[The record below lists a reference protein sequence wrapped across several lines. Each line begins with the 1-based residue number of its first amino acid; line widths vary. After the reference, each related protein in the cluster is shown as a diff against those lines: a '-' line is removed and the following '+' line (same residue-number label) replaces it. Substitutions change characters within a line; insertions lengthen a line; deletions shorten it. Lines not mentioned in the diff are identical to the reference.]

1 VKADRNFNAKLME
14 RIFMGAELD
23 KTEKAFFIFD
33 KPELNLGA
41 VASGIPNF
49 RDGLSVGLPQPAAA
63 KDAKAYT
70 WLVCRHLSKA
80 DLVYNYC
87 LASGLITIVLGKCFC
102 ETCYDNILKTGDL
115 AELIGTGRP
124 MTDRQFA
131 DNIITPII
139 ASNDEFARQADNSR
153 SDTNMPN
160 TWVSCAHLATRDGLR
175 KVYAGGGQIYI
186 FEDYFICQDCFN
198 RIPTDSLVDLIYG
211 GQLMTDALFYQRII
225 ESLYEINYESLQAVG
240 HFNYSPAF

>member
-1 VKADRNFNAKLME
+1 VKADHNFNAKLVE
-14 RIFMGAELD
+14 WIFMGAEID
-23 KTEKAFFIFD
+23 KTEKAFFIVD
-33 KPELNLGA
+33 KPKLNPGA

-49 RDGLSVGLPQPAAA
+49 SDSLSLGLPQPVAA

-70 WLVCRHLSKA
+70 WLVCHHLSQA

-115 AELIGTGRP
+115 AELIGSGRP

-139 ASNDEFARQADNSR
+139 ASNDEFARQADNSQ
-153 SDTNMPN
+153 SDTSMPN

-198 RIPTDSLVDLIYG
+198 RIPADSLVDLIYE

-240 HFNYSPAF
+240 HFNFSPAF

>member
-1 VKADRNFNAKLME
+1 
-14 RIFMGAELD
+14 MGAELD

-41 VASGIPNF
+41 VASRISNF
-49 RDGLSVGLPQPAAA
+49 SDDLSPALPQRAAA
-63 KDAKAYT
+63 KDANAYT
-70 WLVCRHLSKA
+70 WLVCHHLSQA

-115 AELIGTGRP
+115 AELIGSGRP
-124 MTDRQFA
+124 MTDRHFA
-131 DNIITPII
+131 NNIVTPII
-139 ASNDEFARQADNSR
+139 ASNDAFARRAEDSR
-153 SDTNMPN
+153 RDTNMPN
-160 TWVSCAHLATRDGLR
+160 TWVSCTHLANRDGLR

-186 FEDYFICQDCFN
+186 FEDYFICQDCFDA
-198 RIPTDSLVDLIYG
+198 IPADSLVDLIYE
-211 GQLMTDALFYQRII
+211 GQLMTDALFYKRII

-240 HFNYSPAF
+240 HFNFSPVF

>member
-1 VKADRNFNAKLME
+1 
-14 RIFMGAELD
+14 MGAELD

-49 RDGLSVGLPQPAAA
+49 SDDLSPGLPQQPVTA
-63 KDAKAYT
+63 KDAKAHT
-70 WLVCRHLSKA
+70 WLVCHHLSQA
-80 DLVYNYC
+80 EQVYHYC

-115 AELIGTGRP
+115 AELIGSGRP

-139 ASNDEFARQADNSR
+139 ASNDEFARKAESPR
-153 SDTNMPN
+153 SDTSMPN
-160 TWVSCAHLATRDGLR
+160 TWVSCAHLASRDGLR

-198 RIPTDSLVDLIYG
+198 AIPSDSLVDLIYE
-211 GQLMTDALFYQRII
+211 GQLMTDALFYKRII

-240 HFNYSPAF
+240 HFNFSPAL

>member
-1 VKADRNFNAKLME
+1 
-14 RIFMGAELD
+14 MGAEVD
-23 KTEKAFFIFD
+23 KTEKSFFIID

-41 VASGIPNF
+41 VASGTPNYT
-49 RDGLSVGLPQPAAA
+49 DNLSLGLPQPVRA
-63 KDAKAYT
+63 KDSRTYT
-70 WLVCRHLSKA
+70 WLACPHLSEA

-102 ETCYDNILKTGDL
+102 ETCYDNILNTGDL
-115 AELIGTGRP
+115 AELIRSGRP

-131 DNIITPII
+131 DNIITPIVE
-139 ASNDEFARQADNSR
+139 SNRDCARMANSPGN
-153 SDTNMPN
+153 DTNAPK
-160 TWVSCAHLATRDGLR
+160 TWVSCAHLATRAGLR

-198 RIPTDSLVDLIYG
+198 SIPAESLVDLLYG
-211 GQLMTDALFYQRII
+211 GQLMTDVFFYERII

-240 HFNYSPAF
+240 HFNLPPAS

>member
-1 VKADRNFNAKLME
+1 
-14 RIFMGAELD
+14 MGAELD
-23 KTEKAFFIFD
+23 KTEKAFFIFE

-41 VASGIPNF
+41 VASGISNYTDELGP
-49 RDGLSVGLPQPAAA
+49 DLPQPVIN
-63 KDAKAYT
+63 KDAELYT
-70 WLVCRHLSKA
+70 WLACRHLSQA

-102 ETCYDNILKTGDL
+102 ETCYDNILQTGDL

-131 DNIITPII
+131 ENIVTPII
-139 ASNDEFARQADNSR
+139 ASNDDFAREMNSTR
-153 SDTNMPN
+153 SDIHAPN
-160 TWVSCAHLATRDGLR
+160 TWVSCTHLATPNGLR

-198 RIPTDSLVDLIYG
+198 SIPAESLVDLVYEG
-211 GQLMTDALFYQRII
+211 HLMTDVLFYERII

-240 HFNYSPAF
+240 HFNLAPAS

>member
-1 VKADRNFNAKLME
+1 
-14 RIFMGAELD
+14 MGAEVD
-23 KTEKAFFIFD
+23 KNERSFFILE

-41 VASGIPNF
+41 VASGIPNYTY
-49 RDGLSVGLPQPAAA
+49 GPSPGMPQSVSA
-63 KDAKAYT
+63 KDSSTYT
-70 WLVCRHLSKA
+70 WLVCPHLSEA
-80 DLVYNYC
+80 DLVYNYF
-87 LASGLITIVLGKCFC
+87 LASGLITLVLGKCFC
-102 ETCYDNILKTGDL
+102 ETCYDNILKSGDL
-115 AELIGTGRP
+115 AGLIGSGRP

-139 ASNDEFARQADNSR
+139 ASNDGFARKAESAR

-160 TWVSCAHLATRDGLR
+160 TWVSCAHLANRDGLR
-175 KVYAGGGQIYI
+175 RVYAGGGQIYI

-198 RIPTDSLVDLIYG
+198 RIPADSLVDLIYE

-240 HFNYSPAF
+240 HFNFSPAF

>member
-1 VKADRNFNAKLME
+1 ME
-14 RIFMGAELD
+14 RMFMGAEVD
-23 KTEKAFFIFD
+23 KTEKSFFIID

-49 RDGLSVGLPQPAAA
+49 TDDLSRGLPQPVRA
-63 KDAKAYT
+63 KDSRTYT
-70 WLVCRHLSKA
+70 WLACPHFSEA

-102 ETCYDNILKTGDL
+102 ETCYDNILNTGDL
-115 AELIGTGRP
+115 AELIGSGRQ

-131 DNIITPII
+131 DNIITPILE
-139 ASNDEFARQADNSR
+139 SNCDCARMANSPEN
-153 SDTNMPN
+153 DTNAPN
-160 TWVSCAHLATRDGLR
+160 TWVSCAHLATRAGLR

-198 RIPTDSLVDLIYG
+198 SIPAESLVDLLYAG
-211 GQLMTDALFYQRII
+211 HLMTDVFFYERII

-240 HFNYSPAF
+240 HFNLPPAF

>member
-1 VKADRNFNAKLME
+1 
-14 RIFMGAELD
+14 MGAEVD
-23 KTEKAFFIFD
+23 KSEKFFFIID

-41 VASGIPNF
+41 VASGIPYYP
-49 RDGLSVGLPQPAAA
+49 DGRSQPVTA
-63 KDAKAYT
+63 KDARAYT
-70 WLVCRHLSKA
+70 WLVCPHLSEA
-80 DLVYNYC
+80 NLVYNYC

-102 ETCYDNILKTGDL
+102 EICHDNILNTGDL
-115 AELIGTGRP
+115 AELIGSGRP

-131 DNIITPII
+131 DNLITPII
-139 ASNDEFARQADNSR
+139 ESNCDCARVTDSPGN
-153 SDTNMPN
+153 DTHAPN

-198 RIPTDSLVDLIYG
+198 SIPAESLVDLLYDSKF
-211 GQLMTDALFYQRII
+211 MTDVFFYERII

-240 HFNYSPAF
+240 HFNLRPVS